1 MSDRLF
7 VIGIFIKIEVVGK
20 ISVFLVKDKEQ
31 MEESSF

>member
-7 VIGIFIKIEVVGK
+7 VIGILVEIKVFGK
-20 ISVFLVKDKEQ
+20 ISVFLGKDKEQ